1 MQLKPLAKGRFQ
13 HIWQQDDA
21 FIEKIFNGLLSET
34 QIINEDDYLYHQG
47 QVVDRL
53 IMVESG
59 RVALSYSAENGRRF
73 QLGAMECDEQ
83 LFGEMEFF
91 TGYRC
96 QLDIVAQEPLTVA
109 VCSCEQLEAA
119 LNQYPKLTLFFA
131 SAMAVDY
138 QDMLEIFL
146 HRMLYP
152 IAHNVAYDLYRQ
164 HQNKQ
169 PMDGFYKK
177 YQEAE
182 RFGTTDRVYRRA
194 VKVLVDAGLVRQTKQ
209 GLEIKDLAGLRRF
222 IGNDSYD

>member
-1 MQLKPLAKGRFQ
+1 MQLKPLTKGRF
-13 HIWQQDDA
+13 HSIWQQDDA
-21 FIEKIFNGLLSET
+21 FIERTFRELLSDKQLIAE
-34 QIINEDDYLYHQG
+34 NEHLYHQG

-59 RVALSYSAENGRRF
+59 RISLRYSAENGRRF

-96 QLDIVAQEPLTVA
+96 QLDIVAEEPLTVA
-109 VCSCEQLEAA
+109 VCSCERLEEA
-119 LNQYPKLTLFFA
+119 LNQHPKLAIFFA

-152 IAHNVAYDLYRQ
+152 IVHNVAYDLYRQ
-164 HQNKQ
+164 YLNKQ
-169 PMDGFYKK
+169 PMDGFSKN

-194 VKVLVDAGLVRQTKQ
+194 VKALIDAGLVVRTKQ
-209 GLEIKDLAGLRRF
+209 GIAIQDLDGLRKF
-222 IGNDSYD
+222 LGNDIAE

>member
-1 MQLKPLAKGRFQ
+1 MQLKPLTKGRF
-13 HIWQQDDA
+13 HSIWQQDDA
-21 FIEKIFNGLLSET
+21 FIERTFRELLSDKQLIAE
-34 QIINEDDYLYHQG
+34 NEHLYHQG

-59 RVALSYSAENGRRF
+59 RISLRYSAENGRRF

-96 QLDIVAQEPLTVA
+96 QLDIVAEEPLTVA
-109 VCSCEQLEAA
+109 VCSCERLEEA
-119 LNQYPKLTLFFA
+119 LNQHPKLAIFFA

-152 IAHNVAYDLYRQ
+152 IVHNVAYDLYRQ
-164 HQNKQ
+164 HLNKQ
-169 PMDGFYKK
+169 PMDGFSKN

-194 VKVLVDAGLVRQTKQ
+194 VKALIAAGLVVRTKQ
-209 GLEIKDLAGLRRF
+209 GIAIQDLDGLRKF
-222 IGNDSYD
+222 LGNDIAE

>member
-1 MQLKPLAKGRFQ
+1 MQLKPLTKGRF
-13 HIWQQDDA
+13 HNIWQQDDA
-21 FIEKIFNGLLSET
+21 LIEKIFQELLSET
-34 QIINEDDYLYHQG
+34 QIIQEDDYLYRQG

-53 IMVESG
+53 IMVQSG
-59 RVALSYSAENGRRF
+59 RISLRYSAENGRRF

-96 QLDIVAQEPLTVA
+96 QLDIVAEEPLTVA
-109 VCSCEQLEAA
+109 VCSCDRLEEA
-119 LNQYPKLTLFFA
+119 LNQHPRLAIFFA

-152 IAHNVAYDLYRQ
+152 IVHNVAYDLYRQ
-164 HQNKQ
+164 HQDKQ
-169 PMDGFYKK
+169 PMDGFHKK

-194 VKVLVDAGLVRQTKQ
+194 VKALTDAGLVTRTKQ
-209 GLEIKDLAGLRRF
+209 GLEIKDLDGLRKF
-222 IGNDSYD
+222 LGNDITD

>member
-1 MQLKPLAKGRFQ
+1 MQLKPLAKGRF
-13 HIWQQDDA
+13 HNIWQQDDA
-21 FIEKIFNGLLSET
+21 FIEKTFRELLCET
-34 QIINEDDYLYHQG
+34 QLINEGDYLYRQG

-53 IMVESG
+53 FMVESG
-59 RVALSYSAENGRRF
+59 RISLRYSAENGRRF
-73 QLGAMECDEQ
+73 QLGTMECDEK

-96 QLDIVAQEPLTVA
+96 QLDVVAQEPLAVA
-109 VCSCEQLEAA
+109 VCSCERLEAA
-119 LNQYPKLTLFFA
+119 LNQHPKLAIFFA

-138 QDMLEIFL
+138 QDTLEIFL

-152 IAHNVAYDLYRQ
+152 IAHNIAYDLYRQ

-169 PMDGFYKK
+169 PMDGFSKN

-194 VKVLVDAGLVRQTKQ
+194 VKTLIDAGLVIRTKQ
-209 GLEIKDLAGLRRF
+209 GLEIKDLDGLRQF
-222 IGNDSYD
+222 LGNDSFD

>member
-1 MQLKPLAKGRFQ
+1 MQLKPLTKGRFRN
-13 HIWQQDDA
+13 IWQQDDA
-21 FIEKIFNGLLSET
+21 FIEKTFRELLSQT
-34 QIINEDDYLYHQG
+34 QLIDEDEYLYRQG

-59 RVALSYSAENGRRF
+59 RVALRYSAENGRRF
-73 QLGAMECDEQ
+73 QLGAIECNEQ

-119 LNQYPKLTLFFA
+119 LSQHPKLALFFA

-138 QDMLEIFL
+138 QDTLDIFL

-169 PMDGFYKK
+169 PMDGFCKK

-194 VKVLVDAGLVRQTKQ
+194 VKTLTDAGLVTQTKQ
-209 GLEIKDLAGLRRF
+209 GLEIKDLEGLRRF
-222 IGNDSYD
+222 LGNDYD

>member
-1 MQLKPLAKGRFQ
+1 MQLKPLSKGRF
-13 HIWQQDDA
+13 HSIWQQDDA
-21 FIEKIFNGLLSET
+21 FIEKIFRELLSET
-34 QIINEDDYLYHQG
+34 QLIAENEYLYRQG
-47 QVVDRL
+47 QVINRL

-59 RVALSYSAENGRRF
+59 RISLRYSAENGRRF

-96 QLDIVAQEPLTVA
+96 QLDIVAEEPLTVA
-109 VCSCEQLEAA
+109 VCSCERLEEA
-119 LNQYPKLTLFFA
+119 LNQHPKLAIFFA

-146 HRMLYP
+146 HRMLYS
-152 IAHNVAYDLYRQ
+152 IVHNVAYDLYRQ

-169 PMDGFYKK
+169 PMDGFSKN

-194 VKVLVDAGLVRQTKQ
+194 VKALIDAGLVARTKQ
-209 GLEIKDLAGLRRF
+209 GLEIQDLEGLRQF
-222 IGNDSYD
+222 LGNDTFE